1 MLEELKD
8 LPGNVVG
15 LIAKGR
21 VDRDDYQR
29 VVWPIVEQARREGR
43 HLRLLYQLGPE
54 FEGFSA
60 AALLEDARVGLRNLS
75 LMDRVAVVSDVGPIR
90 KFTQVLEPL
99 MPCAV
104 RLYANRDRDAAI
116 DWLTH
121 PAEQKGMTH
130 RLLLEEGVVVVKLLA
145 PLATE
150 TFEALALTVDHYLAT
165 HDRLEGLV
173 VEAQSRPSWENLG
186 SFLRHLGFVRAHH
199 KKIARVA
206 LVTDAPIAR
215 AAATL
220 ADRMLGPEVR
230 SFPADALDGA
240 IGWAA
245 GSKRKREAGG
255 DGKPFDGIDRVH
267 EAGLE
272 SFPASDPPSFTP

>member
-1 MLEELKD
+1 MLEEMKD

-15 LIAKGR
+15 LVAKGR

-29 VVWPIVEQARREGR
+29 VVWPIVEQAKREGR

-75 LMDRVAVVSDVGPIR
+75 LMDRVAVVSDVVPIR
-90 KFTQVLEPL
+90 KFTQLLEPL

-104 RLYANRDRDAAI
+104 RVFANQDRTAAI
-116 DWLTH
+116 DWLSH

-130 RLLLEEGVVVVKLLA
+130 RLLRDEGVVVVKLLS

-150 TFEALALTVDHYLAT
+150 TFEALALTVDNYLAS

-173 VEAQSRPSWENLG
+173 IEAHSRPSWENLG
-186 SFLRHLGFVRAHH
+186 SFVRHLSFVRDHH
-199 KKIARVA
+199 RKIGRVA
-206 LVTDAPIAR
+206 LVADAPIAR

-220 ADRMLGPEVR
+220 AARVLGPEVE
-230 SFPADALDGA
+230 SFPTSALDAAIRWAGA
-240 IGWAA
+240 GRGKKDA
-245 GSKRKREAGG
+245 GA
-255 DGKPFDGIDRVH
+255 DVKPFEGIDRVH

-272 SFPASDPPSFTP
+272 SFPASDPPSFTR